1 MKSPVVGTLVTTLL
15 WFSIIAPFIVGKLV
29 NDYRL
34 ATLTNLCLVPML
46 VSLYT
51 TLPAIAPFFVMDF
64 RVIIPT
70 FILMYSILMIM
81 AQVSKDVKAFLEA
94 KPGTPTNTMGAL
106 WVTVSLVVIL
116 VMALALI
123 YGFLP
128 QFADIVGKST

>member
-1 MKSPVVGTLVTTLL
+1 
-15 WFSIIAPFIVGKLV
+15 
-29 NDYRL
+29 
-34 ATLTNLCLVPML
+34 ML

-94 KPGTPTNTMGAL
+94 KPGTPMNKMGAL
-106 WVTVSLVVIL
+106 WVTVSLVIVL
-116 VMALALI
+116 VMAIALI
-123 YGFLP
+123 YAFVP
-128 QFADIVGKST
+128 QFADIVGR